1 MKMFL
6 DLVFFPHPNFMF
18 GGTLA
23 QIFFGNGYGVS
34 VTTGGSSYTTEG
46 TYELAVL
53 KGTKD
58 SQKIVNMPDH
68 EGIHLTKMEVT
79 NLMRSVQELPHA

>member
-1 MKMFL
+1 VKMFL

-23 QIFFGNGYGVS
+23 QLFFDNGYGVS
-34 VTTGGSSYTTEG
+34 VITGGNSYTTEG

-58 SQKIVNMPDH
+58 SQKLISMPDH
-68 EGIHLTKMEVT
+68 EGIHLTKTEVT
-79 NLMRSVQELPHA
+79 NLMTRIQELPNA